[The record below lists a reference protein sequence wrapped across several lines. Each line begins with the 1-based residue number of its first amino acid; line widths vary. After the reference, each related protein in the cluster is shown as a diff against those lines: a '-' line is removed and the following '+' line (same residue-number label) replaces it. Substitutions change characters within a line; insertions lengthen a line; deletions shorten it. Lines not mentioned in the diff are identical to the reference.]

1 MREIKFRGKMG
12 SNSEWTYGDLVHDA
26 FNGNKIFP
34 IGIQAPG
41 CYPEEVIRDTIG
53 QFTGLLDKN
62 GKEVYEGD
70 ICRIKFDI
78 AKVEGYIYNS
88 LTKKELESG
97 ERIFVVESPLFN
109 NQQELNVDD
118 IEVIGNIHEA
128 TK

>member
-70 ICRIKFDI
+70 IVFSKDWNPEKQVVTFDRGGFCLKYDGGGYYPDIKY
-78 AKVEGYIYNS
+78 AEQM
-88 LTKKELESG
+88 T
-97 ERIFVVESPLFN
+97 
-109 NQQELNVDD
+109 
-118 IEVIGNIHEA
+118 VIGNIHEQQP
-128 TK
+128 